1 MTDSTT
7 RSLLAVAFLVAGVF
21 ATGLAH
27 GQESDEPL
35 LIIPFEPVEDII
47 VTEPVEEEV
56 PVADGPEEPA
66 ATGLEVVALMAVDT
80 DSVGTLEEE
89 DGGFR
94 RDMWQESDGVLMGR
108 LLGMIETGSGNVLNL
123 SRRLLLTSSKPPS
136 GMVDDWLGQRIGS
149 LIALGLLHDADELMN
164 RAGLRALETAGRL
177 GRIDILFLA
186 GDSKTACRDVRAV
199 LDEED
204 VPSLAPALVF
214 CQRLGGR
221 HDAADLSLAVLQ
233 DTGLAVDPRFLALN
247 TALTA
252 SQPASLETLD
262 GATPLLFAMAAASGA
277 GIPLE
282 ALEGASPALLRAVA
296 DRTDLPAEIRLAAA
310 ERCTARGIM
319 SGAELGSLYREA
331 DVPADVAEIESGVLG
346 RARLFQEAAGAVLVR
361 VKARLI
367 ASLVHHGAR
376 DREPSAFR
384 AAAMAAASELVSMTP
399 ENDLGWFSAQ
409 AALMLLAVGRPE
421 EAAGW
426 WPLIEQRAF
435 LDESAAAEAAVLWPL
450 LRLWMGENLPDD
462 GDNMRRWWQT
472 VAGIAPERALRLGG
486 LYLVLMAALDDRAA
500 EPLLGDVLT
509 AWPGH
514 SQPVLQGRAA
524 SSGLLVAL
532 EAASRE
538 GRLGETIL
546 LSIVLI
552 GPDDPAGSDV
562 SNLRAVIE
570 ALRQAGLERDARLL
584 ALEAAFAN
592 AV

>member
-1 MTDSTT
+1 MTDSTN
-7 RSLLAVAFLVAGVF
+7 RSPLAAVFLVAGI
-21 ATGLAH
+21 LAAGWAY

-35 LIIPFEPVEDII
+35 LIIPLEPIEDII
-47 VTEPVEEEV
+47 VTEPVEEEMLET
-56 PVADGPEEPA
+56 DGPEEPA
-66 ATGLEVVALMAVDT
+66 ETGLEIVALLAVDT
-80 DSVGTLEEE
+80 DGVGTLEEGG
-89 DGGFR
+89 GGFR

-108 LLGMIETGSGNVLNL
+108 LLGMLETGSGTVLDL
-123 SRRLLLTSSKPPS
+123 SRRLLLTSAKPPT
-136 GMVDDWLGQRIGS
+136 GTVDDWLGQRIRS
-149 LIALGLLHDADELMN
+149 LIGLGLQNDADELMN
-164 RAGLRALETAGRL
+164 RAGLRALETAGRQ
-177 GRIDILFLA
+177 GRIDMLFLA
-186 GDSKTACRDVRAV
+186 GDSESACKEVRAV
-199 LDEED
+199 LNEED

-214 CQRLGGR
+214 CQRLEGR

-233 DTGLAVDPRFLALN
+233 DTGLDVDPRFHALN
-247 TALTA
+247 AALAA
-252 SQPASLETLD
+252 SQSASLETLE

-277 GIPLE
+277 DVPLE

-296 DRTDLPAEIRLAAA
+296 DRADLPAEIRLAAA
-310 ERCTARGIM
+310 ERCAARGTM
-319 SGAELGSLYREA
+319 TGTELGSLYREA
-331 DVPADVAEIESGVLG
+331 DMSADVAEIESGVLG

-361 VKARLI
+361 EKARLI

-399 ENDLGWFSAQ
+399 GNDLGWFSAQ
-409 AALMLLAVGRPE
+409 AALTLLAVGRPE

-472 VAGIAPERALRLGG
+472 VAGVAPERALRLGG

-500 EPLLGDVLT
+500 EPLLGDVLA
-509 AWPGH
+509 AWSGH
-514 SQPVLQGRAA
+514 SQPVFQGRTA
-524 SSGLLVAL
+524 SSGFLVAL

-552 GPDDPAGSDV
+552 GPEGPAGSDV

-570 ALRQAGLERDARLL
+570 TLRQAGLERDARLL

>member
-7 RSLLAVAFLVAGVF
+7 RSFLAAAFLVAGIL
-21 ATGLAH
+21 ATGWAH

-35 LIIPFEPVEDII
+35 LIIPLQPVEDII
-47 VTEPVEEEV
+47 VTEPVEQEV
-56 PVADGPEEPA
+56 PEADVPEEPA
-66 ATGLEVVALMAVDT
+66 TTGLEVVALLAVDT

-94 RDMWQESDGVLMGR
+94 RNMWQESDGTLMGR
-108 LLGMIETGSGNVLNL
+108 LLGMLETGSGTVLDL
-123 SRRLLLTSSKPPS
+123 SRRLLLTSSKPPT
-136 GMVDDWLGQRIGS
+136 GTVDDWLGQRIGS
-149 LIALGLLHDADELMN
+149 LIALGLQHDADELMN
-164 RAGLRALETAGRL
+164 RAGLRALETAGRR

-186 GDSKTACRDVRAV
+186 GDGEVACKEVRAV
-199 LDEED
+199 LDEEY

-214 CQRLGGR
+214 CQRLEGR
-221 HDAADLSLAVLQ
+221 HDAADLSLAILQ
-233 DTGLAVDPRFLALN
+233 DTGPEVDPRFLALD
-247 TALTA
+247 TALAA
-252 SQPASLETLD
+252 SRPASLETLE

-277 GIPLE
+277 GISLE

-296 DRTDLPAEIRLAAA
+296 DRADLPAEIRLAAA
-310 ERCTARGIM
+310 ERCAARGIM

-331 DVPADVAEIESGVLG
+331 DMPADVDEIESGVLG

-361 VKARLI
+361 EKARLI
-367 ASLVHHGAR
+367 ASLVHQGAR

-399 ENDLGWFSAQ
+399 GNDLGWFSAQ
-409 AALMLLAVGRPE
+409 AALTLLAVGRPE

-426 WPLIEQRAF
+426 WPLIEQRA
-435 LDESAAAEAAVLWPL
+435 LVDESAAGEAAVLWPL

-472 VAGIAPERALRLGG
+472 VAGIAPERALRMGG

-500 EPLLGDVLT
+500 EPLLGDILV
-509 AWPGH
+509 AWSDH
-514 SQPVLQGRAA
+514 NQPVLQARTAN
-524 SSGLLVAL
+524 SGLLVAL

-538 GRLGETIL
+538 GRFGETIL

-552 GPDDPAGSDV
+552 GPDGPAGSDV
-562 SNLRAVIE
+562 ANLRAVIE

>member
-7 RSLLAVAFLVAGVF
+7 RSLLAAAFLVAGIL
-21 ATGLAH
+21 ATGWAH

-35 LIIPFEPVEDII
+35 LIIPLEPAEDIV
-47 VTEPVEEEV
+47 VTKPVEEEV
-56 PVADGPEEPA
+56 LEADVPEEPA
-66 ATGLEVVALMAVDT
+66 AAGLEVVALLAVDT

-94 RDMWQESDGVLMGR
+94 HDMWRESDGALMGR
-108 LLGMIETGSGNVLNL
+108 LLGMLETGSGTVLDL
-123 SRRLLLTSSKPPS
+123 SRRLLLTSSKPPT
-136 GMVDDWLGQRIGS
+136 GTVDDWLGQRIGS
-149 LIALGLLHDADELMN
+149 LIALGLQHDADELMK
-164 RAGLRALETAGRL
+164 RAGLRALGTVGRR

-186 GDSKTACRDVRAV
+186 GDGEAACREVRAV
-199 LDEED
+199 LDEEY

-214 CQRLGGR
+214 CQRLEGR

-233 DTGLAVDPRFLALN
+233 DTGPEVDPRFLALD
-247 TALTA
+247 TALAA
-252 SQPASLETLD
+252 SRPASLETLE

-277 GIPLE
+277 GMSLE

-296 DRTDLPAEIRLAAA
+296 DRADLPAEIRLAAA
-310 ERCTARGIM
+310 ERCAARGIM

-331 DVPADVAEIESGVLG
+331 DMAADVDEIESGVLG
-346 RARLFQEAAGAVLVR
+346 RARLFQEAVAAVLVR
-361 VKARLI
+361 EKARLI

-399 ENDLGWFSAQ
+399 GNDLGWFSAQ
-409 AALMLLAVGRPE
+409 AALTLLAVGRPE
-421 EAAGW
+421 AAAGW
-426 WPLIEQRAF
+426 WPLIEQRA
-435 LDESAAAEAAVLWPL
+435 LVDESAAGEAAVLWPL
-450 LRLWMGENLPDD
+450 LRLWMGENLPND

-472 VAGIAPERALRLGG
+472 VAGIAPERALRMGG

-500 EPLLGDVLT
+500 EPLIGDILV
-509 AWPGH
+509 AWSGH
-514 SQPVLQGRAA
+514 NQPVLQGRTAN
-524 SSGLLVAL
+524 SGLLVAL

-538 GRLGETIL
+538 GRFGETIL

-552 GPDDPAGSDV
+552 GPDGPAGSDI

-570 ALRQAGLERDARLL
+570 ALRQAGLERDARML

>member
-7 RSLLAVAFLVAGVF
+7 RSLLAAAFLVAGVL
-21 ATGLAH
+21 ATGWAH

-35 LIIPFEPVEDII
+35 LIIPLEPVEDII
-47 VTEPVEEEV
+47 VTEPFEEEV
-56 PVADGPEEPA
+56 PEADEPEEPA
-66 ATGLEVVALMAVDT
+66 ASGLEVVALMAVDT

-94 RDMWQESDGVLMGR
+94 RDMWQGSDGALMGR
-108 LLGMIETGSGNVLNL
+108 LLGMLESGSGTVLDL
-123 SRRLLLTSSKPPS
+123 SRRLLLTSSKPPT
-136 GMVDDWLGQRIGS
+136 GAIDDWLGQRIES
-149 LIALGLLHDADELMN
+149 LIALGLQRDADELMN

-186 GDSKTACRDVRAV
+186 GDSEAACREVRAV
-199 LDEED
+199 LDEEY
-204 VPSLAPALVF
+204 VPLLAPALVF
-214 CQRLGGR
+214 CQRLEGR
-221 HDAADLSLAVLQ
+221 HAAADLSLAVLQ
-233 DTGLAVDPRFLALN
+233 DTGLDVDPRFLALN
-247 TALTA
+247 TALAA
-252 SQPASLETLD
+252 SQPAGLETLED
-262 GATPLLFAMAAASGA
+262 ASPLLFAMAAASGA
-277 GIPLE
+277 GIPFE

-296 DRTDLPAEIRLAAA
+296 DRADLPAEIRLAAA

-319 SGAELGSLYREA
+319 SGAELGSLYRDA
-331 DVPADVAEIESGVLG
+331 DMPADATEIETGVLG
-346 RARLFQEAAGAVLVR
+346 RARLFQEAAGAVLVKE
-361 VKARLI
+361 KARLI

-399 ENDLGWFSAQ
+399 GNALGWFSAQ
-409 AALMLLAVGRPE
+409 AALTLLAVGMPE
-421 EAAGW
+421 EAARW
-426 WPLIEQRAF
+426 WPLIERRAF

-450 LRLWMGENLPDD
+450 LRLWMGESLPDD
-462 GDNMRRWWQT
+462 GDNMRRWWRA
-472 VAGIAPERALRLGG
+472 VAGIAPERAQRLGG
-486 LYLVLMAALDDRAA
+486 LYLVLMAALDDRAG
-500 EPLLGDVLT
+500 EPLLGDMLA
-509 AWPGH
+509 AWSGN
-514 SQPVLQGRAA
+514 SQPALQARAV

-552 GPDDPAGSDV
+552 GPDGAAGSDA
-562 SNLRAVIE
+562 SNLRTVIE